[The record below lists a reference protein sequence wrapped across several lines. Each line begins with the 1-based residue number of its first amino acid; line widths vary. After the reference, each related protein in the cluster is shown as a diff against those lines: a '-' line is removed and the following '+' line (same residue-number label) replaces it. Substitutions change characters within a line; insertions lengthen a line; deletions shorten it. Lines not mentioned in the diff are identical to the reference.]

1 MNVTMKKSDS
11 LVIMHAFSEWTITE
25 LNNKPV
31 EIIVRN
37 TCTCSSRVTDYTAFS
52 RFLMVLHWWESV
64 IIRKWKLAL
73 SLLLWDIVDLGQ
85 TKTKQIKQNWNHNVV
100 LTIASRVLLALDN
113 LYYKNSSDCSVSQS
127 VRWHFRFER
136 NFPYFRKSLMFSFFY
151 RFEHIQTL
159 FLIDSNHYH
168 I

>member
-11 LVIMHAFSEWTITE
+11 LVIMHAFSEWTIAE

-37 TCTCSSRVTDYTAFS
+37 TCTCSSRVTDYTALS

-113 LYYKNSSDCSVSQS
+113 DL
-127 VRWHFRFER
+127 
-136 NFPYFRKSLMFSFFY
+136 
-151 RFEHIQTL
+151 IQ
-159 FLIDSNHYH
+159 
-168 I
+168 